1 MFPEDFNTEAE
12 LGKELTMARFNS
24 FAMEKF
30 QDMLNADTGMEDFLR
45 NTSRHYSLNLPIDIN
60 EYLVNENAV
69 TYLWLSGHP
78 ALTAAEELFKLDKP
92 DTITL
97 IKQNNSLAE
106 VKKFYSNWLLQKNE
120 KEKQYFA
127 LSTIN
132 QIEKESNSKE
142 FVKQFMYATILA
154 YEKSINS
161 PEKAVQVLYKNK
173 ENIEN
178 AGGINPDLKREL
190 LYFANLFLGFIYLKE
205 GAINEADQKFYEAL
219 NVKPSGITAMYYC
232 AKSQLILGNHGKA
245 LELISGLINF
255 DKTRFN
261 YAIKNNNLVVFNY
274 FLTCAVTYNIF
285 SDSSFAV
292 LLNDLDFMLKTFV
305 SPESTGIEVINERL
319 ESLNELPIKEFFDD
333 DAQKNIKFLEKYL
346 EYYKNNRNFLL
357 LCVTQYLAEKLNN
370 TVSRIIENIK
380 KHYFD
385 KAKEALALYSD
396 EIEKNTH
403 TIRLLQRELEDNKL
417 KAGKKME
424 ERIKLSESESADKIA
439 AIEKRIEHL
448 DNDHKFNPGAAFNTA
463 MIYNIIISLI
473 IFIIGGFGTGLGSH
487 DGTGDA
493 FNGIFTT
500 IIINGTKWGGIAFL
514 LGLIASFV
522 SATSTIWERSNEKN
536 RLIKQ
541 IGLTKIVKEK
551 EIEAIKA
558 EHDKYITQ
566 FDKNFNDRI
575 RILENTNERISKE
588 KIEKSQELYADANEK
603 IKDISIYLESIKVA
617 GV

>member
-1 MFPEDFNTEAE
+1 MFPENFNNDAE
-12 LGKELTMARFNS
+12 LGKELTVARFKS
-24 FAMEKF
+24 FASEKF
-30 QDMLNADTGMEDFLR
+30 QDMLNSYSGMEDFLR
-45 NTSRHYSLNLPIDIN
+45 NTARHYSLNLPMDIN
-60 EYLVNENAV
+60 EYLINENSV
-69 TYLWLSGHP
+69 TYIWLSGHP

-92 DTITL
+92 DTINL

-132 QIEKESNSKE
+132 QIEKESTSKE
-142 FVKQFMYATILA
+142 YVKQFMYATILA

-178 AGGINPDLKREL
+178 AGGLNPDLRKEL
-190 LYFANLFLGFIYLKE
+190 LYFTLLFLGFIYLKE
-205 GAINEADQKFYEAL
+205 GAINEADQKFYDAL
-219 NVKPSGITAMYYC
+219 NVKPNGITAMYYC
-232 AKSQLILGNHGKA
+232 AKTQLILGNHGKA
-245 LELISGLINF
+245 IEFISGLISF

-261 YAIKNNNLVVFNY
+261 YAIKNNNLVMFNY
-274 FLTCAVTYNIF
+274 FLNSAVTYNIF
-285 SDSSFAV
+285 SEESFAI
-292 LLNDLDFMLKTFV
+292 LLNDLDFILKTSM
-305 SPESTGIEVINERL
+305 SPEVTNIEALSERL
-319 ESLNELPIKEFFDD
+319 ESFNELPIKEFFDED
-333 DAQKNIKFLEKYL
+333 TIKNLKFMEKYL
-346 EYYKNNRNFLL
+346 EFYKTNRNFLL
-357 LCVTQYLAEKLNN
+357 TCVTQYLGDKFNN
-370 TVSRIIENIK
+370 VISRTIENIK

-385 KAKEALALYSD
+385 KAKESLAVYAE

-424 ERIKLSESESADKIA
+424 DRIKLTENESLEKIT
-439 AIEKRIEHL
+439 AIEKRIEFL
-448 DNDHKFNPGAAFNTA
+448 DDDHKFNPGAAFNTA

-473 IFIIGGFGTGLGSH
+473 IFIIGGFGTGLGSTESG
-487 DGTGDA
+487 DGA
-493 FNGIFTT
+493 FNSILTT

-541 IGLTKIVKEK
+541 IGLVKIVKEK
-551 EIEAIKA
+551 EIEEVKS
-558 EHDKYITQ
+558 EHDKFIKQ
-566 FDKNFNDRI
+566 FEKNFFDRI
-575 RILENTNERISKE
+575 KTLENTIDRISKE
-588 KIEKSQELYADANEK
+588 KIEKSQELYDNANEK
-603 IKDISIYLESIKVA
+603 IKDISIYLESIKIPNY
-617 GV
+617 